1 MKLSLLAQ
9 LTEAEVAPGELTSFG
24 MILVNP
30 SAYKVDYDEI
40 EGIKVFTDEK
50 KFQIELAKQF
60 AKFTGNND
68 DVFLTYEEI
77 CDQPDFDA
85 FCEGVW
91 HWNLFR

>member
-1 MKLSLLAQ
+1 
-9 LTEAEVAPGELTSFG
+9 